1 MRLLDPSARL
11 APWLAAFAALMLASP
26 GQGAEAP
33 APAVVASLPEK
44 ALDVLPLASGVYGL
58 VWREPLAD
66 PIESNVLVVVN
77 DADVLVVDSC
87 LFPSSA
93 RRVAAEI
100 RRLTPKPVRTLVNTH
115 WHDDHHGGNAVFAEL
130 WPGLEIVAHAETR
143 AAILEHTYAAR
154 PKVLAQYREESA
166 RMARWAE
173 SGVDDDGK
181 PLVERRRKR
190 AGELAALLATS
201 VAELGSAREM
211 PPSLTFDDSL
221 VLHRGGRTI
230 EVRWLGRGNTAGDTV
245 VVLPQE
251 RIAATGDLLVA
262 PIPFGFGSYYREWI
276 ETLGRLDALPV
287 DTLFLAHGAP
297 QRDRAYL
304 HQVQGLLRSLVDET
318 KAAVAAGLSLEA
330 TREKVRLAEWRAR
343 FVGTGES
350 AEALGRAF
358 DAFVLAPA
366 VARAWRQARGED
378 PPEGSDE

>member
-1 MRLLDPSARL
+1 MRRLPPSAHL
-11 APWLAAFAALMLASP
+11 APWLAALATLLLAPS
-26 GQGAEAP
+26 GRGAEVH
-33 APAVVASLPEK
+33 APAVAAALPEK
-44 ALDVLPLASGVYGL
+44 ALDVLPLAAGVYGL

-66 PIESNVLVVVN
+66 PIESNVLVVID
-77 DADVLVVDSC
+77 DADVLVVDSG

-130 WPGLEIVAHAETR
+130 WPGLEIVAHEKTR
-143 AAILEHTYAAR
+143 AAILEHTYAPR
-154 PKVLAQYREESA
+154 PKILAQYRQEAA
-166 RMARWAE
+166 RMSRWAE

-181 PLVERRRKR
+181 PLVARRRQR
-190 AGELAALLATS
+190 AGELATLFATS

-211 PPSLTFDDSL
+211 PPTLTFADSL
-221 VLHRGGRTI
+221 VLHRGTRTI

-262 PIPFGFGSYYREWI
+262 PIPFGFGSYYGEWI

-287 DTLFLAHGAP
+287 DTLFLGHGAP

-330 TREKVRLAEWRAR
+330 TRDKVRLPEWRAR
-343 FVGTGES
+343 FAGSGDT

-366 VARAWRQARGED
+366 VERAWRQARGED